1 LLALVALTSNTAAQG
16 RVDQETTCN
25 DGGSAQILFYEPIA
39 QRFVPMAPNL
49 IGVEVMLGRFN
60 APYSDTLTM
69 RITEDS
75 VGGAFVAAT
84 TEFVSASAP
93 LAWYR
98 FDFAS
103 PIPVAPGASYVIAL
117 DASNPSL
124 GWQHQ
129 YELPPRCSYPDG
141 EEIVLGQPV
150 DGLDASFRT
159 YSLCGNGVV
168 DVGEEC
174 DDGNTNGQDGCTNH
188 CTICGNG
195 VVRAPEECDDHNR
208 TNGDGC
214 DADCTI
220 TACGN
225 GIKTNGEA
233 CDDGNTY
240 AGDCCSPT
248 CQRESE
254 GSPCLDD
261 GNVCTDDV
269 CNAAGECKHLGNTAP
284 CSDANVCNGLD
295 FCSGGAC
302 SVHAGNPCGTQ
313 PECQQACVPVGS
325 FQYRC
330 TLDDA
335 GTECS
340 GDGVACTADACNGLG
355 RCTHTPQPNGSSCED
370 GDLCTTGDTCQ
381 AGGCRPG
388 GGVQCGPCL
397 TCSAGTCVKPA
408 AACAS
413 AAPGKSSILLRN
425 LETSTIADKVQWKW
439 RSTASVDKT
448 DFGAPTSTTDLTLC
462 VYDQGGLMLA
472 ATAPGGGT
480 CAGKPCWVELLSGYR
495 YVDRDASPDGLLKVQ
510 ARMSKLALPKI
521 TVKGRGAS
529 LKMLR
534 RLPLSGTVTVRL
546 KRNDGPACWESVYT
560 TPGLNDPAQF
570 KARN

>member
-1 LLALVALTSNTAAQG
+1 MALTSNTAAQG
-16 RVDQETTCN
+16 RVDQQTTCN

-60 APYSDTLTM
+60 APYADTLTM
-69 RITEDS
+69 RITEGS
-75 VGGAFVAAT
+75 VGGAFVAAMT
-84 TEFVSASAP
+84 QAISATSP

-98 FDFAS
+98 FQFAT
-103 PIPVAPGASYVIAL
+103 PFPVVPGASYVLAL
-117 DASNPSL
+117 DATNPSF

-141 EEIVLGQPV
+141 EEIVLGDPV

-195 VVRAPEECDDHNR
+195 VTRAPEECDDGNR

-214 DADCTI
+214 DADCTL
-220 TACGN
+220 TGCGN
-225 GIKTNGEA
+225 GIQTSGEA
-233 CDDGNTY
+233 CDDGNTWD
-240 AGDCCSPT
+240 GDCCSPT
-248 CQRESE
+248 CQRE
-254 GSPCLDD
+254 GAGTPCLDD

-269 CNAAGECKHLGNTAP
+269 CNAAGECKHQSNTAP
-284 CSDANVCNGLD
+284 CSDSDVCNGQD
-295 FCSGGAC
+295 FCSGGSC
-302 SVHAGNPCGTQ
+302 SVHSGNPCGTQ

-335 GTECS
+335 DTACS
-340 GDGVACTADACNGLG
+340 SDGVACTADACNGLG

-381 AGGCRPG
+381 AGVCRPG
-388 GGVQCGPCL
+388 GGVACGPCL
-397 TCSAGTCVKPA
+397 ACSAGTCVKPA
-408 AACAS
+408 AACTP
-413 AAPGKSSILLRN
+413 AAAGKSSIVLRN
-425 LETSTIADKVQWKW
+425 IQENAASDKVQWKW
-439 RSTASVDKT
+439 RSTASVDKA

-462 VYDQGGLMLA
+462 VYDQSGLMLA

-480 CAGKPCWVELLSGYR
+480 CSGKPCWIELQGGYR
-495 YVDRDASPDGLLKVQ
+495 YTDREASPDGLLKVQ
-510 ARMSKLALPKI
+510 TRTSKLALPKI

-529 LKMLR
+529 LKMKKGM
-534 RLPLSGTVTVRL
+534 PMSGTVTVRL
-546 KRNDGPACWESVYT
+546 KRNDAPLCWEAVYSS
-560 TPGLNDPAQF
+560 PGLNDVVQF